1 MKISACYIVK
11 DEAEELRHSLSS
23 LAAAVDE
30 IIIVSTAGNMEIMKA
45 AHDFHADIYPFTWQD
60 DFALA
65 RNYALERASG
75 DIIIFLDADEY
86 FFHPMEIR
94 PAIEEYVIGTP
105 SFDIIMVRLYHF
117 MTAGSFLDGMNDR
130 TPRILRGHGL
140 HYEGKVHE
148 QLVRDDGGE
157 RTLIYADERLAC
169 GHTGYLTERSAE
181 KIKRNME
188 LLYRDA
194 ELRGWSTWH
203 AGYLAD
209 CYFGLKDYRQA
220 LKLSLEALQGNI
232 VFVAGTSTLYHQAIE
247 SMRHLNYSEDQM
259 LLLADRALAVHP
271 DLPDF
276 YAERGMVLCGLGRY
290 EEAIADL
297 LHALEQFEHTPAEQ
311 QSASFFS
318 PQVAARLA
326 ARLSQIYRHLGDSEN
341 ERVWKEREQEYLME
355 PQTMESA
362 AEDELKISACYIVRD
377 DAMHLRR
384 SIDSLRDQV
393 DEIIVVD
400 TGSSDGSAE
409 AAAELGAEV
418 HTIAWTDDFAAARNT
433 ALGFA
438 HGDWIVFIDTD
449 EYFSQDTADHLR
461 TLISEADADGTQIIL
476 VPWHNIDEDTGE
488 TLLDTFAPRIF
499 KVQEGR
505 RYVGRIHEEL
515 RDGDGA
521 VTDVKQ
527 LEPTQLT
534 LVHTGYSSSLT
545 HAKGERNLRLLL
557 AELNTADNPAY
568 YYRYLAETYDHLGNA
583 AMAEYYAL
591 LDIEGGRRSVIYAS
605 RSYRILLRLYGKS
618 PHLRER
624 YLSIAERAVA
634 DFPELPEL
642 HAEYAEALAALHRYP
657 EAVQAAESALSLSP
671 DHSGTE
677 PTVFTDEMRGQ
688 LGRRQQI
695 WQHII
700 AQEQQVKISAC
711 VFVRD
716 DMQDMRTWLENAA
729 VYADERIVI
738 DTGSTDGT
746 RALAAEAGATV
757 YDIPW
762 QDDFAAARNETL
774 VRATGTWA
782 VLLDADESFF
792 DPAEVRSYLAMAD
805 VILPQVDAILLP
817 IVHVDED
824 DGGQEIARAPHVRL
838 LRMGRG
844 LYYEGRVH
852 EVLKKR
858 DGEPILYHERAALS
872 IRHVG
877 YSSGRI
883 REKHL
888 RNLAL
893 LQEEIA
899 RCGMRPGDARYL
911 ADIFFG
917 LGKYASALAYAHAA
931 LEEKVQARGAQSH
944 LYHLLLSCMAQEEC
958 TAAEQI
964 SAARRA
970 CEAFPLLPDFHG
982 RLGLLCAAGGERA
995 EAMHELTRAK
1005 ELEALPEDESG
1016 EASSFAQYAGAVAAA
1031 RARLLMEIGDFAAAE
1046 QEVFYALQRGGA
1058 QEDALDVYVEMHRA
1072 EPPSVLL
1079 SALRQRI
1086 GTDAAALQYLYRFA
1100 DSYGWLALADEAAKT
1115 FAHETGKELPIPS
1128 IYMDMKTLAPTALGE
1143 RIVGEL
1149 AGFVREIPEILLRLE
1164 RDARA
1169 ESQMLYHRLRALLP
1183 GAMQEFWR
1191 HYDEPDIVSLPDHMD
1206 GYNLVIDAFV
1216 QYADMGQMERMME
1229 CACAYDAKQLIVL
1242 SDRCAAAAQWQKALD
1257 ARERYGV
1264 LCEDAC
1270 DADYWYEMG
1279 RFYAYLGNKGAAQE
1293 SLAQALRMAAD
1304 HRKARE
1310 LRDVL
1315 S

>member
-11 DEAEELRHSLSS
+11 DEVEELRRSLRS
-23 LAAAVDE
+23 LADAVDE
-30 IIIVSTAGNMEIMKA
+30 IIIVSTAGNIEIVKA
-45 AHDFHADIYPFTWQD
+45 AYDFHADIYPFTWQD
-60 DFALA
+60 DFALV
-65 RNYALERASG
+65 RNYALEQASG

-94 PAIEEYVIGTP
+94 PAIEAYVIGTP
-105 SFDIIMVRLYHF
+105 SFDVIMVRLYHF

-140 HYEGKVHE
+140 HYEGKIHE
-148 QLVRDDGGE
+148 QVVRDDGGE
-157 RTLIYADERLAC
+157 RVLIYADERLAC

-220 LKLSLEALQGNI
+220 LKLSMEVLRGDIA
-232 VFVAGTSTLYHQAIE
+232 FVAGESKLYHQAIE
-247 SMRHLNYSEDQM
+247 SMRQLNYSAMKM
-259 LLLADRALAVHP
+259 LPLVDRALAAHP
-271 DLPDF
+271 ELPDF
-276 YAERGMVLCGLGRY
+276 YAERGMVLCGLSRY
-290 EEAIADL
+290 EEAAADF
-297 LHALEQFEHTPAEQ
+297 LHALEQFDCTQTEQ
-311 QSASFFS
+311 QSASFFN
-318 PQVAARLA
+318 PRVAARVA
-326 ARLSQIYRHLGDSEN
+326 ERLSQIYTHLEDQ
-341 ERVWKEREQEYLME
+341 ERAQIWKERTQEYLME
-355 PQTMESA
+355 PQTRESA
-362 AEDELKISACYIVRD
+362 EAELKISACYIVRD
-377 DAMHLRR
+377 DAAHLRR
-384 SIDSLRDQV
+384 SIESLRSQV

-400 TGSSDGSAE
+400 TGSSDGSVE
-409 AAAELGAEV
+409 TAAELGAVV
-418 HTIAWTDDFAAARNT
+418 HTIAWADDFAAARNA
-433 ALGFA
+433 ALDFA
-438 HGDWIVFIDTD
+438 HGDWIVFIDAD
-449 EYFSQDTADHLR
+449 EYFSDDTADHLR
-461 TLISEADADGTQIIL
+461 TLISEEDAYGTQLLL
-476 VPWHNIDEDTGE
+476 VPWHNIDEDTGD

-499 KVQEGR
+499 KAREGR

-527 LEPTQLT
+527 LDPTQLT

-557 AELNTADNPAY
+557 EELRTADDPTY

-583 AMAEYYAL
+583 AMAEHYAL
-591 LDIEGGRRSVIYAS
+591 LDIEGGRCSVIYAS

-634 DFPELPEL
+634 DFPELPEMY
-642 HAEYAEALAALHRYP
+642 AEYAEALAALHRYP
-657 EAVQAAESALSLSP
+657 EAVRAAESALSLSP
-671 DHSGTE
+671 NHSGIE
-677 PTVFTDEMRGQ
+677 PILFTDEMRGQ
-688 LGRRQQI
+688 LGRRRQI

-700 AQEQQVKISAC
+700 EQEQQVKISAC

-716 DMQDMRTWLENAA
+716 DLQDMRTWLENAA

-746 RALAAEAGATV
+746 RMLAAEAGAAV
-757 YDIPW
+757 YDVPW
-762 QDDFAAARNETL
+762 QDDFAAVRNETL
-774 VRATGTWA
+774 VRAAGTWA

-824 DGGQEIARAPHVRL
+824 DGGQEIGRAPHVRL

-858 DGEPILYHERAALS
+858 DGDPILYHERAALA

-877 YSSGRI
+877 YSSQRI
-883 REKHL
+883 RGKHL

-893 LQEEIA
+893 LQEEIMH
-899 RCGMRPGDARYL
+899 RGMRLGDARYL

-917 LGKYASALAYAHAA
+917 LGKHASALAYAHAA

-944 LYHLLLSCMAQEEC
+944 LYHLLLNCMAQEEC
-958 TAAEQI
+958 TVSEQI

-970 CEAFPLLPDFHG
+970 CGAFPLLPDFHG
-982 RLGLLCAAGGERA
+982 RLGLLCAAAGGRA
-995 EAMHELTRAK
+995 EAMCELTRAK

-1031 RARLLMEIGDFAAAE
+1031 RARLLMEMGDFAAAE
-1046 QEVFYALQRGGA
+1046 QEVHDALQRGGA

-1079 SALRQRI
+1079 SALRRSI

-1115 FAHETGKELPIPS
+1115 FANETGKELPVPS
-1128 IYMDMKTLAPTALGE
+1128 IYQDMKTLAPAALGE
-1143 RIVGEL
+1143 RLVGEL

-1191 HYDEPDIVSLPDHMD
+1191 HYDEPDAVSLPEHMD
-1206 GYNLVIDAFV
+1206 GYNLIIDAFV
-1216 QYADMGQMERMME
+1216 QHADMGQMERLMA
-1229 CACAYDAKQLIVL
+1229 CACAYEAKQLIVL
-1242 SDRCAAAAQWQKALD
+1242 SDRCAASAQWQKALD
-1257 ARERYGV
+1257 ARERYRA

-1270 DADYWYEMG
+1270 DADYWYEIG

-1310 LRDVL
+1310 LKDVL

>member
-11 DEAEELRHSLSS
+11 DEVEELRRSLHSL
-23 LAAAVDE
+23 ADAVDE
-30 IIIVSTAGNMEIMKA
+30 IIIVSTAGSMEIAKT
-45 AHDFHADIYPFTWQD
+45 AHDFHAALYPFTWQD

-65 RNYALERASG
+65 RNYALEQTSG

-86 FFHPMEIR
+86 FFHPVEIR

-105 SFDIIMVRLYHF
+105 SFDIIMLRIYNF
-117 MTAGSFLDGMNDR
+117 ITAGSFLDGMNER
-130 TPRILRGHGL
+130 APRILRGHGL
-140 HYEGKVHE
+140 HYEGKIHE

-157 RTLIYADERLAC
+157 RVLIYADERLAC

-194 ELRGWSTWH
+194 ELRGWSPWH

-209 CYFGLKDYRQA
+209 CYFGLKDYRHA
-220 LKLSLEALQGNI
+220 LKLSMEALRGDI
-232 VFVAGTSTLYHQAIE
+232 VFVAGESKLYHQAIE
-247 SMRHLNYSEDQM
+247 SMRQLNYSAMKM
-259 LLLADRALAVHP
+259 LPLVDRALSAHP
-271 DLPDF
+271 ELPDF
-276 YAERGMVLCGLGRY
+276 YAERGMVLCGLSRY
-290 EEAIADL
+290 EEAAADF
-297 LHALEQFEHTPAEQ
+297 LHALEQFDCTQTEQ

-318 PQVAARLA
+318 PQVAARVA

-377 DAMHLRR
+377 DAMHFRR

-499 KVQEGR
+499 KVREGR

-527 LEPTQLT
+527 LEPAQLT

-688 LGRRQQI
+688 LGRRRQI

-746 RALAAEAGATV
+746 RALAAEAGAAV
-757 YDIPW
+757 YDVPW

-774 VRATGTWA
+774 MRATGTWA

-824 DGGQEIARAPHVRL
+824 NGGQELGRAPHVRL

-852 EVLKKR
+852 EVLKKM
-858 DGEPILYHERAALS
+858 DGDPVLYHERAALT

-877 YSSGRI
+877 YSSQRI
-883 REKHL
+883 RGKHL

-893 LQEEIA
+893 LQEEIMH
-899 RCGMRPGDARYL
+899 RGMRPGDARYL

-917 LGKYASALAYAHAA
+917 LGKYASALAYVRAA
-931 LEEKVQARGAQSH
+931 LEENVQSRGAQSH
-944 LYHLLLSCMAQEEC
+944 LYHLLLDCMEQEAC
-958 TAAEQI
+958 TIAEQI
-964 SAARRA
+964 SAARAA

-982 RLGLLCAAGGERA
+982 RLGLLCAAAGEGH
-995 EAMHELTRAK
+995 EAMYELTRAK
-1005 ELEALPEDESG
+1005 ELEALPEDENG
-1016 EASSFAQYAGAVAAA
+1016 EASSFAQYAGAVAVA
-1031 RARLLMEIGDFAAAE
+1031 RARLLMETGDFAAAE
-1046 QEVFYALQRGGA
+1046 QEALYALQRGGA
-1058 QEDALDVYVEMHRA
+1058 QEDALDVYVELHRE

-1079 SALRQRI
+1079 SALRLRI
-1086 GTDAAALQYLYRFA
+1086 GSDAAALQYLYRFA
-1100 DSYGWLALADEAAKT
+1100 DSYGWTALADEAAKI
-1115 FAHETGKELPIPS
+1115 FKNETGKELPVPS
-1128 IYMDMKTLAPTALGE
+1128 IYQDMKTLAPATLGE
-1143 RIVGEL
+1143 QLVGEL

-1164 RDARA
+1164 RDART
-1169 ESQMLYHRLRALLP
+1169 ESQSLYHRLRTLLP

-1191 HYDEPDIVSLPDHMD
+1191 HYDEPDTVPLPKHMD
-1206 GYNLVIDAFV
+1206 GYNLVIDAFA
-1216 QYADMGQMERMME
+1216 QYADAGQMERLMA
-1229 CACAYDAKQLIVL
+1229 CACAYDVKQLIAL

-1257 ARERYGV
+1257 ARERYRA
-1264 LCEDAC
+1264 LCANAC
-1270 DADYWYEMG
+1270 DADYWYDMG
-1279 RFYAYLGNKGAAQE
+1279 RFYAYLGDKGAAQE